1 MEEIHFRYFYDM
13 FQEEFRKKVYI
24 IKQTRIG
31 NNDPEEELDNL
42 FDIYWTNSI
51 TEEEKISLYDEVLFE
66 VCANYVSLSNLDI
79 NVYPKHSFEFLE
91 MILKERKWSPYTV
104 SFLQSLDFVMQ
115 DYFNA
120 LKRGDI
126 TLRASQDPEIQG
138 KYLQITL
145 DAYNQMIECEAVNM
159 DMTEST
165 ETLLRVLKLEKENKI
180 GPVENV
186 VHRFRKDV
194 Y

>member
-1 MEEIHFRYFYDM
+1 
-13 FQEEFRKKVYI
+13 
-24 IKQTRIG
+24 
-31 NNDPEEELDNL
+31 
-42 FDIYWTNSI
+42 
-51 TEEEKISLYDEVLFE
+51 
-66 VCANYVSLSNLDI
+66 
-79 NVYPKHSFEFLE
+79 